1 MKTTPLNQVK
11 ERFGSKQDL
20 VGKLADLL
28 EPAAGES
35 ADELRARLS
44 RVSNAK
50 LLHLHQVGERVK
62 ALGGK
67 DALVKKIAE
76 IKGQPK
82 DFPFIDALGEK
93 SLGCLL
99 DMHDALARRAAGKAA
114 RPSTRRERKRRKH
127 GG

>member
-1 MKTTPLNQVK
+1 MKTTPLQQVK
-11 ERFGSKQDL
+11 ASFGSKQEL
-20 VGKLADLL
+20 VGKLAERLV
-28 EPAAGES
+28 PGPGES
-35 ADELRARLS
+35 ADDLRARLL

-50 LLHLHQVGERVK
+50 LLHLHQVSERVQ

-82 DFPFIDALGEK
+82 DFPYIDALGKK
-93 SLGCLL
+93 SLSSLL
-99 DMHDALARRAAGKAA
+99 DLHDALARRAAGKAA
-114 RPSTRRERKRRKH
+114 RASTRRARKRRKH